1 MIRTPLSEGSPDP
14 RAQHRAME
22 VSMHPPEKPKQIDRR
37 EFVKIVAV
45 GGIAA
50 ALPAVATGGILQQD
64 KTPPAKPST
73 NIAEALKVPRNAS
86 SMPGKM
92 PGAVVQT
99 IHDGSIAS
107 DKVDLAVVDQM
118 VQKSLME
125 LTGKSSSSAAWREF
139 VSPEDIVGLKVNPV
153 AGKTLSTSLEITHA
167 VIRQLEEAGIPKKN
181 IVIWDRRE
189 FELHEVGFTAENF
202 PGIKIVG
209 TERKDDK
216 GSYYDA
222 KGELYGKQMIDEKW
236 YYWADVEQKYDA
248 ETLPYMINEGKHSY
262 FGKICTQDVT
272 KIINIPILKNAGPTV
287 TLCLKNLA
295 FGCISNTGR
304 LHKQLWAETCAEVP
318 AFAPVRDKVVLN
330 IVDGIKGCYNGGPG
344 ADPKFFTEYKTVLV
358 GTDPVAVDRIGY
370 EIVLNKRLEEKIQ
383 KAESPV
389 GRKFMELA
397 HDLGLGVADREKIN
411 LQKLKL
417 S

>member
-1 MIRTPLSEGSPDP
+1 
-14 RAQHRAME
+14 
-22 VSMHPPEKPKQIDRR
+22 MHPPEKPRRIDRR
-37 EFVKIVAV
+37 EFVKQ
-45 GGIAA
+45 AA
-50 ALPAVATGGILQQD
+50 AGSVAAAIPVLAPGILAQD
-64 KTPPAKPST
+64 KTPPPKPAT
-73 NIAEALKVPRNAS
+73 NIKDAMKVPRNTN

-92 PGAVVQT
+92 PGAVVQAY
-99 IHDGSIAS
+99 HDKSIAN

-118 VQKSLME
+118 VQKCMME
-125 LTGKSSSSAAWREF
+125 LTGASSIGGAWKAF
-139 VSPEDIVGLKVNPV
+139 VTPEDIIGLKVNPV

-189 FELHEVGFTAENF
+189 FELEEVGFTVENF
-202 PGIKIVG
+202 PGVRIAG
-209 TERKDDK
+209 TEQKDAK

-222 KGELYGKQMIDEKW
+222 DGALYGKKMIDESW
-236 YYWADVEQKYDA
+236 YYWADVEGKYDA
-248 ETLPYMINEGKHSY
+248 ETLPYMVNEGKYSY
-262 FGKICTQDVT
+262 FGTICTKDVT

-370 EIVLNKRLEEKIQ
+370 EIVLKKRLEEKVQ
-383 KAESPV
+383 KAEAPV

-397 HDLGLGVADREKIN
+397 RDLGLGIADLEKIN
-411 LQKLKL
+411 LQKLTL

>member
-1 MIRTPLSEGSPDP
+1 
-14 RAQHRAME
+14 
-22 VSMHPPEKPKQIDRR
+22 MHPPEKPKQIDRR
-37 EFVKIVAV
+37 EFVKMVAV

-50 ALPAVATGGILQQD
+50 AIPAVAPGNILGQD
-64 KTPPAKPST
+64 KKPPAKPGT
-73 NIAEALKVPRNAS
+73 NIKDALKVPRNAA

-99 IHDGSIAS
+99 YHDGSIAN
-107 DKVDLAVVDQM
+107 DKVDLAVVDEM
-118 VQKSLME
+118 VRKSLME
-125 LTGKSSSSAAWREF
+125 LTGASTAAAAWKNF
-139 VSPEDIVGLKVNPV
+139 VTPEDVIGLKVNPV

-167 VIRQLEEAGIPKKN
+167 IIKQLEEAGIPKKN

-189 FELHEVGFTAENF
+189 FELHEVGFTSENF
-202 PGIKIVG
+202 PGLKVIG
-209 TERKDDK
+209 TERKDEK

-222 KGELYGKQMIDEKW
+222 KGVLYGKEMIDEAW

-248 ETLPYMINEGKHSY
+248 ETIPYMINEGKYSY
-262 FGKICTQDVT
+262 FGKICTKDVT

-304 LHKQLWAETCAEVP
+304 LHQQLWAETCAEVP
-318 AFAPVRDKVVLN
+318 AFAPIRDKVVLN

-358 GTDPVAVDRIGY
+358 GTDPVAVDRIRY
-370 EIVLNKRLEEKIQ
+370 EIVLKRRLEEKVQ
-383 KAESPV
+383 KAETPI

-397 HDLGLGVADREKIN
+397 RDLGLGVADLEKIN

-417 S
+417 SWPR